1 MRGIVFLM
9 FIFLMSELSAHT
21 YYVQDRAYNAN
32 ASDMNRGT
40 DINQPWATWQKAFRT
55 ARAGDTVYFRGG
67 SWYPTQDNYGS
78 VTEHHASIGRG
89 NYGSAENP
97 ICFFAYPPDVA
108 QGNIPILD
116 CRNTRP
122 RVSNHVGLRIAGAR
136 YLIFRGLTIKNVRA
150 FMVDGTE
157 MWCAGILATDCE
169 HLVLDR
175 MTASYV
181 GGSGF
186 FLKGHDTLYV
196 TNCDAHNNCDSLDV
210 SMPGGDGDGFNIQ
223 ALGEPSDTS
232 RISYIWG
239 CRAWN
244 NSDDGFDISSKK
256 QLDVHDC
263 WSWNNGYFEGD
274 ATGFKLCLSHVQTAS
289 KRRVYNCIA
298 AYNKRSGFVDL
309 NLHYT
314 IGPFME
320 FFNNTV
326 YKCARGFASGK
337 GTFDCNIHPASVIY
351 RNNLVYDYSESNPA
365 AFMAC
370 DYGYPTYVTQDH
382 NTWVQTG
389 DRWHTR
395 NNPDYRVTDDD
406 FISLDSAQLRWPRKA
421 DGSLPDINFLRPKQS
436 SDLVDRGIDVGLAYT
451 GSAPDIGALEYGT
464 ISVRIISPE
473 EKQRYT
479 VGDRVIIEARAVDV
493 DHEISEVDF
502 YFQDVERMLLGQ
514 GEEVEPSVWKY
525 EWESDT
531 IGYYG
536 LLAKAKNTEDESA
549 ISSLVNILI
558 YPYRNHDEDSICQI
572 IPNPNN
578 GLFVLQLEEPLDK
591 TSLIHIVSLE
601 GKLQAVES
609 LYPNEIMKVFDLQ
622 QLETGSYGIVLESED
637 GYKPCNLVSII
648 KN

>member
-9 FIFLMSELSAHT
+9 FIFLTSELSAHT
-21 YYVQDRAYNAN
+21 FYVQDRAYNAN

-40 DINQPWATWQKAFRT
+40 DINHPWATWQKAFRT

-89 NYGSAENP
+89 HYGTAENP
-97 ICFFAYPPDVA
+97 ICFFAYPPDLA
-108 QGNIPILD
+108 QGNVPILD
-116 CRNTRP
+116 CRNTHP
-122 RVSNHVGLRIAGAR
+122 RVSNHVGLRIADAR
-136 YLIFRGLTIKNVRA
+136 HLIFRGLTIKNVRA
-150 FMVDGTE
+150 FMVGDVE
-157 MWCAGILATDCE
+157 MWCAGIQATDCE

-181 GGSGF
+181 GGYGF

-223 ALGEPSDTS
+223 ALGETTDTS
-232 RISYIWG
+232 RISYISG

-263 WSWNNGYFEGD
+263 WSWNNGFLEGD

-309 NLHYT
+309 NLHHT

-320 FFNNTV
+320 YFNNTV
-326 YKCARGFASGK
+326 Y
-337 GTFDCNIHPASVIY
+337 PASVIY

-370 DYGYPTYVTQDH
+370 DYDYPTYVTQDH

-389 DRWHTR
+389 ERWHTI
-395 NNPDYRVTDDD
+395 NNPDFRLTDDD
-406 FISLDSAQLRWPRKA
+406 FISLDSSQLRWPRKA

-436 SDLVDRGIDVGLAYT
+436 SDLVDRGMDVGLAYK
-451 GSAPDIGALEYGT
+451 GEAPDIGALEYGT
-464 ISVRIISPE
+464 IFVEIISPE

-479 VGDRVIIEARAVDV
+479 VGDRVIIQARATDAY
-493 DHEISEVDF
+493 HEISEVDF
-502 YFQDVERMLLGQ
+502 YSQDVGRKLLGH
-514 GEEVEPSVWKY
+514 GEQLEPSIWKY

-531 IGYYG
+531 IGYFG
-536 LLAKAKNTEDESA
+536 LIARARNTVDESA

-558 YPYRNHDEDSICQI
+558 YPYRNHDDDSLCQI

-578 GLFVLQLEEPLDK
+578 GLFVLQLEEPLNK
-591 TSLIHIVSLE
+591 KSQIHIVSME

-609 LYPNEIMKVFDLQ
+609 LYPDEIIKVMDLQ
-622 QLETGSYGIVLESED
+622 ELETGSYGIVLESE
-637 GYKPCNLVSII
+637 GGLKPCNLVSII